1 MKTAISIPDPLFSKA
16 EKLRKKLK
24 LSRSQLYAQA
34 VEKYLSEQSRPD
46 IRTMT
51 DEEITASLN
60 RNHARGK
67 PGRDPALASLQY
79 EALRREEW

>member
-34 VEKYLSEQSRPD
+34 VEKYLAEASWPD
-46 IRTMT
+46 VRTMT
-51 DEEITASLN
+51 DEEITTSLN
-60 RNHARGK
+60 RNYARGK
-67 PGRDPALASLQY
+67 PKRDPVLAALQS